1 MICEW
6 WIGKDM
12 KEMVIV
18 YFKVL
23 AYHFPGG
30 TEENYRET
38 SVGIAD
44 LCVEIWNQV
53 LLNPKWEC

>member
-1 MICEW
+1 
-6 WIGKDM
+6 M

-44 LCVEIWNQV
+44 LCVEI
-53 LLNPKWEC
+53 